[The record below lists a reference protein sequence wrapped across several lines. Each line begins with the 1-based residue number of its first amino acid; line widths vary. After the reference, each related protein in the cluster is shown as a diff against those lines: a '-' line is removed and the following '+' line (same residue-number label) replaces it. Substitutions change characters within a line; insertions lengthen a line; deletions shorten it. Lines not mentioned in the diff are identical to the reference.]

1 MMSLQLSAEMVGGI
15 ASVASCHD
23 LVGSRLSSGRAAR
36 RTLATLVVGTVTAV
50 QFLNSCAS
58 SCCRRRRGDVSVPT
72 SSGTRCDKLI
82 AGAPNPAWDDH
93 ANWTYSFG
101 ASAEVATAHQR
112 LVLDGVKMVA
122 DVSLNGEW
130 PEATPRTSSCA

>member
-1 MMSLQLSAEMVGGI
+1 MSRFPGYVIRLCDPQNSSGYYDRDRVLEYQARIFSTRVIFELAIDRYCSNAQPGATRRRMMSLQLSAEMVGGI

-72 SSGTRCDKLI
+72 SSGTR
-82 AGAPNPAWDDH
+82 
-93 ANWTYSFG
+93 
-101 ASAEVATAHQR
+101 
-112 LVLDGVKMVA
+112 
-122 DVSLNGEW
+122 
-130 PEATPRTSSCA
+130 